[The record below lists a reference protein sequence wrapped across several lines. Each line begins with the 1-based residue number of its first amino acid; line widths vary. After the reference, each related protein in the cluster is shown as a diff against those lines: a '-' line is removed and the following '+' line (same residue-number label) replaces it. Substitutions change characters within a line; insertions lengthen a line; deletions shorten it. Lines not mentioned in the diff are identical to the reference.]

1 MNGDVFIFI
10 YTSRGIYLFSR
21 SLVER
26 SVFETP
32 SRRNLRGFISAVFM
46 PLVLLRAFYYYCFM
60 FSLWVVGGNR
70 RSRLARRY
78 RTSFFIGSISPILR
92 IEFFVNFLRVVE
104 RHRCLKKVSIND
116 K

>member
-32 SRRNLRGFISAVFM
+32 SRRNLRGFIYAVFL
-46 PLVLLRAFYYYCFM
+46 PLVLLRAFCYYCFM
-60 FSLWVVGGNR
+60 FSLSRVDTVLLFLSVQSR
-70 RSRLARRY
+70 RFLES
-78 RTSFFIGSISPILR
+78 SFLLTFYESLNVTG
-92 IEFFVNFLRVVE
+92 VE
-104 RHRCLKKVSIND
+104 GID
-116 K
+116 KR

>member
-32 SRRNLRGFISAVFM
+32 SRRNLRGFISAVFL
-46 PLVLLRAFYYYCFM
+46 PLVLLRAFCYYCFM
-60 FSLWVVGGNR
+60 FSLLGGER
-70 RSRLARRY
+70 EPPLASRASIPYFFFYRFNLAD
-78 RTSFFIGSISPILR
+78 S
-92 IEFFVNFLRVVE
+92 
-104 RHRCLKKVSIND
+104 
-116 K
+116 